1 MSAAMAWT
9 YAGNRE
15 RQTHSAKGDPVKIR
29 LQRLAI
35 LTSVALISVATVLV
49 SSGSAAIG
57 APARQAG
64 DVDWNAVSDAVGRSG
79 SMMPGDV
86 FRIGIPRTD
95 LKVTVDGVPV
105 QAGFAL
111 GSYAAFKQFD
121 DGTMVMGDLVLLD
134 EEVNA
139 VMQGLFDQ
147 GFEVSALH
155 NHLLN
160 MTPHVM
166 YMHYEGHG
174 DALQLA
180 QSLHQALSA
189 SATPLSPAVP
199 PPPAAAPSGPQL
211 DVGTLDSALGYSGKV
226 NGSIVQY
233 TIARAETI
241 TESGH
246 ELLPAMG
253 VATALNFQPTGAETA
268 AITGDFALIGS
279 EVNPVQ
285 QALKANGIDV
295 TAVHQHHLNEQ
306 PKLYYMHFWGNTDP
320 AKLAQG
326 LRAALDQTN
335 SATAEVPVVAI
346 GR

>member
-1 MSAAMAWT
+1 MPS
-9 YAGNRE
+9 
-15 RQTHSAKGDPVKIR
+15 R
-29 LQRLAI
+29 LRRSAI
-35 LTSVALISVATVLV
+35 LTCVALASVAIVIG

-57 APARQAG
+57 APARQSG
-64 DVDWNAVSDAVGRSG
+64 EVDWNAVQDALGRPG
-79 SMMPGDV
+79 TMMPGDV
-86 FRIGIPRTD
+86 FRVGIPRTD
-95 LKVTVDGVPV
+95 LKVTVNGVPV

-111 GSYAAFKQFD
+111 GSYAAFKEYA

-134 EEVNA
+134 EEVNG

-160 MTPHVM
+160 MSPHVK

-174 DALQLA
+174 DAVQLA
-180 QSLHQALSA
+180 ANLHTALSS

-211 DVGTLDSALGYSGKV
+211 DVATLDNALGYSGKA

-233 TIARAETI
+233 SIARSETI
-241 TESGH
+241 TENGH
-246 ELLPAMG
+246 QLLPSMG
-253 VATALNFQPTGAETA
+253 VSTGINFQPTGAETA
-268 AITGDFALIGS
+268 AITGDFALVNT
-279 EVNPVQ
+279 EVNPVA
-285 QALKANGIDV
+285 QALKSNGIDV
-295 TAVHQHHLNEQ
+295 TAMHQHHLSEQ
-306 PKLYYMHFWGNTDP
+306 PKIYYMHFWANDEPT
-320 AKLAQG
+320 KLAQG

-335 SATAEVPVVAI
+335 SAAAQVPLVAI

>member
-1 MSAAMAWT
+1 MKS
-9 YAGNRE
+9 
-15 RQTHSAKGDPVKIR
+15 R
-29 LQRLAI
+29 LHRSAI
-35 LTSVALISVATVLV
+35 LLSVAVVSVATVLV
-49 SSGSAAIG
+49 SGGSAAIG
-57 APARQAG
+57 APARQS
-64 DVDWNAVSDAVGRSG
+64 DVDWNAVQDAVGRPG
-79 SMMPGDV
+79 TMMPGDV
-86 FRIGIPRTD
+86 FRVGIARSD
-95 LKVTVDGVPV
+95 LKVTVNGVPV
-105 QAGFAL
+105 QAGLAL
-111 GSYAAFKQFD
+111 GSYAAFKQYA

-134 EEVNA
+134 EEVNG

-160 MTPHVM
+160 MSPHVM

-180 QSLHQALSA
+180 QGLHQALSA

-211 DVGTLDSALGYSGKV
+211 DGAMLDGILGYAGKA
-226 NGSIVQY
+226 NGSVVQY
-233 TIARAETI
+233 TMARAETI
-241 TESGH
+241 TEMGH
-246 ELLPAMG
+246 QLLPSQG

-268 AITGDFALIGS
+268 AITGDFALLS
-279 EVNPVQ
+279 TEVNPVA
-285 QALKANGIDV
+285 QALKSNGIDV
-295 TAVHQHHLNEQ
+295 TAMHQHHLSEQ
-306 PKLYYMHFWGNTDP
+306 PKIYYMHFWANDDP

-335 SATAEVPVVAI
+335 SAAAQVPVVAI

>member
-1 MSAAMAWT
+1 MKS
-9 YAGNRE
+9 
-15 RQTHSAKGDPVKIR
+15 R
-29 LQRLAI
+29 LHRSAI
-35 LTSVALISVATVLV
+35 LLSVAVVSVATVLV
-49 SSGSAAIG
+49 SGGSAAIG
-57 APARQAG
+57 APARQS
-64 DVDWNAVSDAVGRSG
+64 DVDWNAVQDAVGRPG
-79 SMMPGDV
+79 TMMPGDV
-86 FRIGIPRTD
+86 FRVGIARSD
-95 LKVTVDGVPV
+95 LKVTVNGVPV
-105 QAGFAL
+105 QAGLAL
-111 GSYAAFKQFD
+111 GSYAAFKQYA

-134 EEVNA
+134 EEVNG

-160 MTPHVM
+160 MSPHVM

-180 QSLHQALSA
+180 QGLHQALSA

-211 DVGTLDSALGYSGKV
+211 DGAMLDGILGYAGKA
-226 NGSIVQY
+226 NGSVVQY
-233 TIARAETI
+233 TMARAETI
-241 TESGH
+241 TEMGH
-246 ELLPAMG
+246 QLLPSQG

-268 AITGDFALIGS
+268 AITGDFALLS
-279 EVNPVQ
+279 TEVNPVA
-285 QALKANGIDV
+285 QALKSNGIDV
-295 TAVHQHHLNEQ
+295 TAMHQHHLSEQ
-306 PKLYYMHFWGNTDP
+306 PKIYYMHFWANDDP

-335 SATAEVPVVAI
+335 SASASVPMVAI

>member
-1 MSAAMAWT
+1 MRS
-9 YAGNRE
+9 R
-15 RQTHSAKGDPVKIR
+15 V
-29 LQRLAI
+29 QRSAI
-35 LTSVALISVATVLV
+35 LTCVTLLSVATVLM
-49 SSGSAAIG
+49 SGGSAIG

-64 DVDWNAVSDAVGRSG
+64 DVDWNAVQDALGRPG
-79 SMMPGDV
+79 SMMAGDV

-95 LKVTVDGVPV
+95 LKVTVNGVAV
-105 QAGFAL
+105 QPGFAL

-134 EEVNA
+134 EEVNG

-180 QSLHQALSA
+180 QALHQALSA

-211 DVGTLDSALGYSGKV
+211 DTGTLDGVLGYSGKTSGNV
-226 NGSIVQY
+226 VQY
-233 TIARAETI
+233 TIGRAETI
-241 TESGH
+241 TEAGH
-246 ELLPAMG
+246 ELLPSMG

-268 AITGDFALIGS
+268 AITGDFALINS
-279 EVNPVQ
+279 EVNPVA
-285 QALKANGIDV
+285 QALKSNGIDV
-295 TAVHQHHLNEQ
+295 TAVHQHHLTEQ
-306 PKLYYMHFWGNTDP
+306 PKIYYMHFWANDDP
-320 AKLAQG
+320 ARLAQG

-335 SATAEVPVVAI
+335 SAAAEVPQVALN
-346 GR
+346 R